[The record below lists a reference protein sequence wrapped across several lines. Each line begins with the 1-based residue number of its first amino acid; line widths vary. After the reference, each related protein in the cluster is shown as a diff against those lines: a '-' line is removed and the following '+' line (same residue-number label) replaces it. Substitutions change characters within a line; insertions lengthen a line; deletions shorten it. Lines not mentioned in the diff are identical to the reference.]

1 MPPTHGDVC
10 KLIYSLLSSDRGD
23 NNSDSLYLL
32 VVLLG
37 SKLSNY
43 AVVLNA
49 SVAQVVISALLV
61 YYTQMALQLF
71 VTLFFK
77 HLSCIGLL

>member
-1 MPPTHGDVC
+1 MIVVIIT
-10 KLIYSLLSSDRGD
+10 LIHFTYWLSFVGQSF
-23 NNSDSLYLL
+23 LH
-32 VVLLG
+32 
-37 SKLSNY
+37 NY